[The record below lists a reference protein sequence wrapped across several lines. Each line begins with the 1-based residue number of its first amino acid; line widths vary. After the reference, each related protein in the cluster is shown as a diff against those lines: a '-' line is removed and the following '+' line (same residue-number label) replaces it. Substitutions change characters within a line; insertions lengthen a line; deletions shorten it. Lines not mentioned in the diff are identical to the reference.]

1 MTPAAG
7 GLREGTHVLSQENDA
22 EARNAADDHRDDSTG
37 QIVVPGQRSP
47 SAARLLEMTARDTDQ
62 WRSDA
67 RSGRLKEA
75 FACGTAAV
83 VASIGKIKSAA
94 GDILIADGS
103 TGPITAAIKAK
114 LVGIQRGEIP
124 DEFGWVRRIG

>member
-1 MTPAAG
+1 M
-7 GLREGTHVLSQENDA
+7 
-22 EARNAADDHRDDSTG
+22 
-37 QIVVPGQRSP
+37 
-47 SAARLLEMTARDTDQ
+47 DQ

-67 RSGRLKEA
+67 RRGRLKEA

-83 VASIGKIKSAA
+83 VASIGKIKSTA

-114 LVGIQRGEIP
+114 LVGIQRGEIA